1 MSKSWSSFEG
11 QQLLQEN
18 WRNFLSEESDTAA
31 WLTDQGYETK
41 DHWEE
46 PEEQGGDP
54 QASDYPDVS
63 HGLDSKDNTDSLKQV
78 LTPILDAPQI
88 QTLIDVIAQIAGDE
102 GIMLELSLKGLN
114 SEQDRIIDSA
124 GTALILKAIAG
135 FNLPDTKN
143 TALIK
148 ALNYWGRVNS
158 VKFTAP
164 PAAAPAVVNTTD
176 PRDDTSQDTAPPDEP
191 EPEPEQSGQNLVA
204 EYPEAFD
211 WWKSLPYDEQDRLQ
225 KLGERGMLRAWEEA
239 GRPEPEP
246 GTTAVSKDQQR
257 RTPRIGRQIQGSGPA
272 DPDDATLPPPTEP
285 TQTQDTP
292 EEDDQDT
299 PWYQPTTR
307 KQAFEDN
314 KGWNG
319 HRWVDATPEN
329 AYKAALIEASP
340 WSNNYKDQ
348 QKLIEDM
355 KYLQE
360 AGGGAAF
367 QDSETSTTTVT
378 PVWVGDPGSAAAQE
392 REPGVEDRVIPTYHA
407 LFLVVTPSL
416 LQRLKDFFKIDR
428 RAYEYSEVKRLNKI
442 PPAAKKV
449 LDHMIKT
456 MERQHEKS
464 RKPEDDDPDLQE
476 TLDRW
481 QTLSGI
487 NKRVL

>member
-135 FNLPDTKN
+135 FNLPDAKN

-164 PAAAPAVVNTTD
+164 PAAAPAVANTTD
-176 PRDDTSQDTAPPDEP
+176 PLDDVPQDTTTPDEP
-191 EPEPEQSGQNLVA
+191 EPEPEPGQ
-204 EYPEAFD
+204 E
-211 WWKSLPYDEQDRLQ
+211 
-225 KLGERGMLRAWEEA
+225 
-239 GRPEPEP
+239 
-246 GTTAVSKDQQR
+246 TTAVSTDREKAIARMRDSIR
-257 RTPRIGRQIQGSGPA
+257 HVRGSGPA
-272 DPDDATLPPPTEP
+272 DPDDEDILSPLTTEP
-285 TQTQDTP
+285 EPDDR
-292 EEDDQDT
+292 EEPNADQE
-299 PWYQPTTR
+299 
-307 KQAFEDN
+307 QAWSGFS
-314 KGWNG
+314 KTGY
-319 HRWVDATPEN
+319 VDATPEN
-329 AYKAALIEASP
+329 ALQSAIQQSVP
-340 WSNNYKDQ
+340 STTNYKDFQ
-348 QKLIEDM
+348 TLIKSIEGLL
-355 KYLQE
+355 K
-360 AGGGAAF
+360 GGAGLRF
-367 QDSETSTTTVT
+367 VDDDTEEKTLT
-378 PVWVGDPGSAAAQE
+378 PKWVRSPVD
-392 REPGVEDRVIPTYHA
+392 DRLEIPSYTYNFMMPRSISSWA
-407 LFLVVTPSL
+407 
-416 LQRLKDFFKIDR
+416 RKLKDFFSPHTAGHNTSWSGDLVSAVPPEAIKNLEDLLGKMK
-428 RAYEYSEVKRLNKI
+428 EEVKTL
-442 PPAAKKV
+442 
-449 LDHMIKT
+449 
-456 MERQHEKS
+456 
-464 RKPEDDDPDLQE
+464 RKPEGDKQLQE
-476 TLDRW
+476 TYDRW
-481 QTLSGI
+481 QTIAGI
-487 NKRVL
+487 NQRVL